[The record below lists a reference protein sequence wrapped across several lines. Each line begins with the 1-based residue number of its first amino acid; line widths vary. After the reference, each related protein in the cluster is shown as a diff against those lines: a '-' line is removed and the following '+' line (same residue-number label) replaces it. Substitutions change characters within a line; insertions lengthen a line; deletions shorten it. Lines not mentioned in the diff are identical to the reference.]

1 MPASTARAC
10 SRPPRATF
18 LIVTFA
24 VVATLGGCI
33 GNADDTAKLRQQAQA
48 ALARWADAVAAA
60 GGPPAVVPV
69 GELTGQVGDWE
80 AAVGDNNKSA
90 LGAGLVEA
98 GIDLPAATPPDGEVQ
113 WQSGTT
119 VTVPLLSAQQAV
131 IAIQGGATAPCDDCT
146 AMRITGARL
155 TTRQIETTRGPATA
169 PVWEFAVEGTAV
181 KVTRVA
187 IANAVT
193 VVPPPWDPNDPPV
206 GISIQSATG
215 TVGGRELTVTFVG
228 APLPGD
234 QPCGEDYTTEAV
246 ESGLAVVA
254 IVIRHPHLTLGGC
267 TAIGAT
273 RTASIELA
281 APLGERAVLEV
292 QEGRPVPVVLT
303 P

>member
-1 MPASTARAC
+1 MPASAARAC
-10 SRPPRATF
+10 SRPRRAIF
-18 LIVTFA
+18 LVVTFA

-215 TVGGRELTVTFVG
+215 TVGRRELTVTFVG